1 VSVPSD
7 TVVSPSESEPTN
19 LSNLTEPPISVAQNT
34 SGSQRLLAAQA
45 VLYGRAKAAR
55 NLRIS
60 VTVLASVAL
69 GIAAALSDDA
79 DVPVGV
85 VGGVLVLLVS
95 QYVAYRQG
103 ATTALAVSIQEK
115 FDTDV
120 YQLAWNSAAVRS
132 VPTNQVVAARA
143 AQYSGDRTENW
154 YPDTKTVERPLDI
167 VICQQSN
174 LGWGAATHSKW
185 GAVVTGASLVLIVA
199 LALLWWIFDLSA
211 GSGLN
216 ILVLPALPVLIEAID
231 ELRRHFESARL
242 KDEMQ
247 QKVLEVWREGLTA
260 EGVPVLRCREIQ
272 NEIVHIRQ
280 SNAQV
285 PDWFDRRLRG
295 KSESA
300 MRIGAED
307 MMEEAK
313 RQGRA

>member
-1 VSVPSD
+1 M
-7 TVVSPSESEPTN
+7 T
-19 LSNLTEPPISVAQNT
+19 NLTEPPISAAQNT
-34 SGSQRLLAAQA
+34 PGARRLLAAQA
-45 VLYGRAKAAR
+45 VLYGQTKAAR

-60 VTVLASVAL
+60 VTVAAAVAL

-103 ATTALAVSIQEK
+103 ATTALAVGIQEK

-120 YQLAWNSAAVRS
+120 YQLSWNSAALRS

-143 AQYSGDRTENW
+143 AEYDGDRTENW
-154 YPDTKTVERPLDI
+154 YPDTRTVERPLDI

-174 LGWGAATHSKW
+174 LGWGAATHRKW
-185 GAVVTGASLVLIVA
+185 GTVVASALVTLLVA
-199 LALLWWIFDLSA
+199 LALLWWALHLSA
-211 GSGLN
+211 SSGLN
-216 ILVLPALPVLIEAID
+216 ILVLPALPVLVEAVD

-247 QKVLEVWREGLTA
+247 QRVLEVWREGLTA

-300 MRIGAED
+300 MRVGAED
-307 MMEEAK
+307 MIEEAE
-313 RQGRA
+313 RHGRA